1 MRLAVV
7 GHVEWVDFLRV
18 DHVPAAGEIVSAAGA
33 WQEAAGG
40 GADAAVQMVK
50 LAGEAVLLTALGND
64 PYGQRAYTELSRK
77 GLRVEA
83 AWRSEPQ
90 RRAVCF
96 VDAGGE
102 RTITLF
108 SPKLVPHRADPLP
121 WDELQGA
128 DGAYFCGGDAGA
140 LGAARQ
146 ARVLVATARE
156 LPTLREAGVPIDVL
170 VASATDPGEPYH
182 PGDLAPVPR
191 FVVRT
196 EGARGGTVEPGG
208 RFAAVE
214 PPSPVVDTYG
224 AGDAFAAGLTFAL
237 ASGSSMDE
245 ALRFA
250 SRCGAA
256 VLTGRGPY
264 EGQLVL

>member
-18 DHVPAAGEIVSAAGA
+18 AQAPAAGEIASATDA

-40 GADAAVQMVK
+40 GADAAVQMLK
-50 LAGEAVLLTALGND
+50 LAGDATLLTALGD
-64 PYGQRAYTELSRK
+64 DLYGRRAHSDLTER
-77 GLRVEA
+77 GLRVA
-83 AWRSEPQ
+83 VALRPEPQ

-96 VDAGGE
+96 LDDVGE

-121 WDELQGA
+121 WHELRGA
-128 DGAYFCGGDAGA
+128 DGVYFCGGDADA
-140 LGAARQ
+140 LRAARQ

-156 LPTLREAGVPIDVL
+156 LPTLQQAEVVLDVL
-170 VASATDPGEPYH
+170 VASATDPGEAYESGALDP
-182 PGDLAPVPR
+182 APR
-191 FVVRT
+191 YVVRT

-214 PPSPVVDTYG
+214 PVRPIVDSYG
-224 AGDAFAAGLTFAL
+224 AGDAFAAGLTFSL
-237 ASGSSMDE
+237 AGGSSMD
-245 ALRFA
+245 AGLGFA
-250 SRCGAA
+250 ARCGAA
-256 VLTGRGPY
+256 VLGGRGPY
-264 EGQLVL
+264 EAQLAL